1 ISVVN
6 TNCILSVSDNP
17 KRTFHAN
24 FVTSVNAELVRF
36 GELQAHRRV
45 LGLIGVACA
54 QSSSGGAVRRSTSS
68 SLDDHALA
76 PVAERRRSSL
86 SGGSTLDE
94 LRSNYEKVK
103 NDYAHTLVDSRCIL
117 LGYDEV

>member
-1 ISVVN
+1 ITSCIAISCRKYQ
-6 TNCILSVSDNP
+6 CILSVSDNP

-54 QSSSGGAVRRSTSS
+54 QSSSVTSS
-68 SLDDHALA
+68 SLDDHSLA

-103 NDYAHTLVDSRCIL
+103 NDDAQAHS
-117 LGYDEV
+117 